1 MLMISVSQE
10 VTAGKGAISF
20 DDGIVFKKV
29 DAQRWLDGLNGENAL
44 FKAPTDESLD
54 KYYPYP
60 PNNGLLKRRTAAN
73 GTTVGPIATVSF
85 TFNEFARIVGLLTGN
100 ETVRAALLRSGLD
113 LTRRE
118 LDIRAG
124 RDEFWS

>member
-1 MLMISVSQE
+1 MLYLLTI
-10 VTAGKGAISF
+10 ASF
-20 DDGIVFKKV
+20 SKNN
-29 DAQRWLDGLNGENAL
+29 DAQRWLYGLSGKNAL
-44 FKAPTDESLD
+44 FKAPTDESLE

-60 PNNGLLKRRTAAN
+60 PNSGLLKRKPAAN
-73 GTTVGPIATVSF
+73 GTTVGPIATASF
-85 TFNEFARIVGLLTGN
+85 TCNEFARIVGLLTGN